1 MNGKIIPFQPPL
13 CPVLP
18 TIEGNVDYR
27 LLREQLFRIDQQLQ
41 HSGLETQ
48 FIEADLQTWMHQ
60 TKRINAKA
68 QQNRQLHCRRALRCN
83 IARTLLNQDFRAFAA
98 HLADSPLLQ
107 WFVGLGVVPCV
118 VVPAKSTLQ
127 RYALWWSEEQVR
139 QLVYQLV
146 QSAARQPEKLGLQKP
161 LDLDSYFL
169 DTTCLAANI
178 HYPVDWV
185 LLRDATR
192 TLMKALKL
200 IRQQGLKHR
209 MEAPEQFLSRM
220 NRLCMEMNHASSKPK
235 NRRSRK
241 SLFRKIDQ
249 LVGTVRG
256 HARRYRDLLDRRW
269 QQTDW
274 TRPQAEQVLRRI
286 DRILELLPKAR
297 KQARERIISG
307 HQVESKDKILSLYEP
322 QARVIVRHKAGAEVE
337 FGNTLLVGET
347 RQGVIIDWKLFEQS
361 APADARLL
369 LSSLDRIQKAFEQS
383 PKAVGTDR
391 GFDSEAN
398 RSGLQKRRI
407 YNALCPREPRQLKK
421 RNGSWKFKR
430 LQKRRSQIEPRVAIL
445 KSNFLGQPMR
455 SKGFGHRNLSVTWA
469 VLTHNLWVIARLPAQ
484 ATQAKPRAA

>member
-209 MEAPEQFLSRM
+209 MEAPEQFLTPM
-220 NRLCMEMNHASSKPK
+220 HRLCIEINPSSIDPK
-235 NRRSRK
+235 TRRSRK
-241 SLFRKIDQ
+241 SVFRKIDQ

-286 DRILELLPKAR
+286 DRILELLP
-297 KQARERIISG
+297 
-307 HQVESKDKILSLYEP
+307 
-322 QARVIVRHKAGAEVE
+322 
-337 FGNTLLVGET
+337 
-347 RQGVIIDWKLFEQS
+347 
-361 APADARLL
+361 
-369 LSSLDRIQKAFEQS
+369 
-383 PKAVGTDR
+383 
-391 GFDSEAN
+391 
-398 RSGLQKRRI
+398 
-407 YNALCPREPRQLKK
+407 
-421 RNGSWKFKR
+421 
-430 LQKRRSQIEPRVAIL
+430 
-445 KSNFLGQPMR
+445 
-455 SKGFGHRNLSVTWA
+455 
-469 VLTHNLWVIARLPAQ
+469 
-484 ATQAKPRAA
+484 